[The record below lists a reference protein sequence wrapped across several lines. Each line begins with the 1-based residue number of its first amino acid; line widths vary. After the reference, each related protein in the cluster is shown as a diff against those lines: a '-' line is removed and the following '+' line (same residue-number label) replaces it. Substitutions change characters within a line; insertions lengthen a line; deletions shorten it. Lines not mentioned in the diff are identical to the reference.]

1 MTTRK
6 TIDDFLG
13 AKRLAVVGV
22 SRNPKDFTRSLFR
35 ELRSRGYD
43 VVPVHPDATEM
54 DGVPA
59 VARVS
64 EVSPPADGALLL
76 TRPQVTGEVVR
87 QCQEAGIRRIWM
99 YRAVGAGAVSLQA
112 VEFCEK
118 NGMSVVAG
126 ECPFMFLPGSGFPH
140 NTHAFCKKLVGRY
153 PK

>member
-13 AKRLAVVGV
+13 VKRLAVVGV
-22 SRNPKDFTRSLFR
+22 SRKPKDFTRSLFR
-35 ELRSRGYD
+35 ELRLRGYD
-43 VVPVHPDATEM
+43 VVPVHPEASEM

-59 VARVS
+59 VARVA
-64 EVSPPADGALLL
+64 EVSPPVEGALLL
-76 TRPQVTGEVVR
+76 TSPAVTGQVVR
-87 QCQEAGIRRIWM
+87 ECQEAGIRRIWM
-99 YRAVGAGAVSLQA
+99 YRAVG
-112 VEFCEK
+112 VEFCET

-140 NTHAFCKKLVGRY
+140 NFHGFCKKMLGSY

>member
-13 AKRLAVVGV
+13 VKRRAVVGV
-22 SRNPKDFTRSLFR
+22 SRKPKDFTRSLFR
-35 ELRSRGYD
+35 ELRLRGYD
-43 VVPVHPDATEM
+43 VVPVHPEASEM

-59 VARVS
+59 VARVA
-64 EVSPPADGALLL
+64 EVSPPVEGALLL
-76 TRPQVTGEVVR
+76 TSPAVTGQVVR
-87 QCQEAGIRRIWM
+87 ECQEAGIRRIWM
-99 YRAVGAGAVSLQA
+99 YRAVGAGAVGPEA
-112 VEFCEK
+112 VEFCET

-140 NTHAFCKKLVGRY
+140 NFHGFCKKMLGSY